1 MFRSKGK
8 GWHGDSRKHSQ
19 ASKKGWDGRRFEKT
33 LASATGGKGGL
44 SIQRGV
50 SPDYYRPTSK
60 LIGVDKIDEFK
71 EGLEKDGFKKISR
84 YAMANIQK
92 RTGSPTKYEL
102 GVLNTKDRMF
112 YDNIIVDRKGNIPE
126 LQGILRMIDVESGG
140 DRGKRNVL
148 VDLGVTANKVY
159 AQDEKGNWKWYMNP
173 NKSDIEHIDTD
184 YSQYAKTYDKIKD
197 SKQFKAGKGIVLMAR
212 TPKEEKDMR
221 GRIDKAFTKKEQKEM
236 GLVFISVTNTPR
248 GIAGRYYP
256 DANPKQVQ
264 VDPDFADTSD
274 VLIHELVHHHR
285 NVAKDRTGA
294 LKHIKRWEGRDKDLE
309 ESTTEAETLAREKPF
324 DKSKAGYYPSL
335 THVKGVEKTRAE
347 FKDRKLFSGYDTTSV
362 RKRFGKLDKTEDGK
376 LEISERNREKLS
388 KKNIRGKRAI
398 NKVNKEYPESEISRL
413 KIKGKVEAIDTF
425 HEYEDEAG
433 KTQLKVQ
440 SYNPK
445 AKKVKAPIVK
455 GLKKKNLYEWKDG
468 KKVKVR

>member
-1 MFRSKGK
+1 MARSNGK
-8 GWHGDSRKHSQ
+8 GWHGDSRGHSK
-19 ASKKGWDGRRFEKT
+19 ASRKGWDSRRFDRT

-50 SPDYYRPTSK
+50 SPDYYRPTEK
-60 LIGVDKIDEFK
+60 LIGVDKIDDFK
-71 EGLEKDGFKKISR
+71 KGLTDEGFKKISR
-84 YAMANIQK
+84 YGLAKIK
-92 RTGSPTKYEL
+92 KTPSSPTNYEL
-102 GVLNTKDRMF
+102 GVLNTKDRMY

-148 VDLGVTANKVY
+148 IDLGQTAEKVY

-212 TPKEEKDMR
+212 TPEEEKDMR
-221 GRIDKAFTKKEQKEM
+221 ERIAKAFTKKEQKEM
-236 GLVFISVTNTPR
+236 GLVFISVTHTPR

-264 VDPDFADTSD
+264 VDPDFVDTSD

-285 NVAKDRTGA
+285 NVSESRTGA
-294 LKHIKRWEGRDKDLE
+294 LKHIKRWDGEDRDLE

-324 DKSKAGYYPSL
+324 DKSKAGYYGSL
-335 THVKGVEKTRAE
+335 KHVKGVEKTRAE
-347 FKDRKLFSGYDTTSV
+347 FKDRKRFSGYDTTSV
-362 RKRFGKLDKTEDGK
+362 RKRFGKLDMTDDGK
-376 LEISERNREKLS
+376 LEISERNRAKLS

-398 NKVNKEYPESEISRL
+398 NKVNREYPESEISRL
-413 KIKGKVEAIDTF
+413 KIKGRVEAIDTF

-433 KTQLKVQ
+433 KTRMKIQ

-445 AKKVKAPIVK
+445 AKKVKAPEVK
-455 GLKKKNLYEWKDG
+455 GLKKKNMYEWKDG